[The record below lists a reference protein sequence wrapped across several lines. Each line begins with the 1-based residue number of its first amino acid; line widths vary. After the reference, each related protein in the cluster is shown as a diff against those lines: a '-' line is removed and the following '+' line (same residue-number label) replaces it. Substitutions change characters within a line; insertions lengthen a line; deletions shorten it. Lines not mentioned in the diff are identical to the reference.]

1 VSSAVLNPPGSHKV
15 ERFHGGTC
23 FRVGDKVL
31 QLRNNY
37 DKEVFN
43 GDSGTITVTSLEEQ
57 TVTVRLD
64 DERRVSYEFSEL
76 DEWMLAYALSIHNA
90 LGSEYPV
97 YVIPLAMEQYL
108 LLERQLVYT
117 AVTRARQLVV
127 LVGSKR
133 ALTLAVRNGPTSVV
147 VTNTLLDMTPR
158 CTRWRPRCPEAGRAA
173 PLGLPSVCANWQETA
188 SAEVSSQVCSIPS
201 GRAGVQFHHSIPR
214 AGLAARP

>member
-1 VSSAVLNPPGSHKV
+1 VLNPPGSHKV

-43 GDSGTITVTSLEEQ
+43 GDSGTILGISLEEQ

-76 DEWMLAYALSIHNA
+76 DELMLAYALSIHKA
-90 LGSEYPV
+90 QGSEYPV
-97 YVIPLAMEQYL
+97 CVIPLAMEQYL

-117 AVTRARQLVV
+117 ALTRARQLVV

-133 ALTLAVRNGPTSVV
+133 ALALAVRNGPALSAASVQA
-147 VTNTLLDMTPR
+147 P
-158 CTRWRPRCPEAGRAA
+158 GGSA
-173 PLGLPSVCANWQETA
+173 PLRTLATTLTRGWT
-188 SAEVSSQVCSIPS
+188 
-201 GRAGVQFHHSIPR
+201 GRST
-214 AGLAARP
+214 GLAIRLRQLAPTGEASPARF